1 MALFLHAHERKKN
14 GKTYVY
20 WSITESVRTASN
32 KVVQRHVLYLGALT
46 AVQERNWTH
55 TIDRFDPPAAVHPE
69 LPGLAAATRREIT
82 PAQAAAIGVHLDRF
96 RLEQPRQ
103 WGACW
108 VALKLWHL
116 LRLSEFW
123 APLLAPSREG
133 TQWLHVLMTLV
144 TYRLIDPGSEWRLHR
159 LWFENSALADLLDED
174 YGLAAKDTLYRCL
187 DRLLPHRD
195 GLFQHLRHRWQDE
208 FNASFEV
215 LLYDLTSTYFE
226 SDPPFPEGDKRRF
239 GYSRDKR
246 SDCVQVI
253 IALVVTPEGYPL
265 AYEVLPGNTADKTTL
280 RTFLARIEGLYGKA
294 QRTWIMDRGIPTEA
308 VLEEIQTSDSPVQY
322 LVGTAKGKLTKLES
336 ALLSLPWQVVRPA
349 VRVKLLPQEKEIYV
363 YVESQDRLAKERAM
377 RLRKLRDLIQRLRQL
392 QQAKKPIRRDDLLMK
407 LGAAQEQAGRV
418 FHLVEVE
425 IPEAA
430 EDVRS
435 FTFKLDRSKYRQWRR
450 REGRYLLRTNLTS
463 TDPGQLWERYL
474 LLTEIEAAFKSL
486 KDDLSL
492 RPIYHQKQER
502 MEAHIFV
509 AYLAYCLQVTLKGK
523 LRQVAGGL
531 TARAVLDKFASIQMM
546 NVIFPTQEEGKE
558 LVFRRYTQ
566 PQKDH
571 LMLLAQLNWELP
583 EQAPPALTDTGKLLP
598 LPNTPMNL
606 C

>member
-1 MALFLHAHERKKN
+1 MALFLRAHERKKN

-20 WSITESVRTASN
+20 WSITESVRTAAN

-46 AVQERNWTH
+46 AVQEQSWTQ
-55 TIDRFDPPAAVHPE
+55 TIERFDPPARVHPE

-82 PAQAAAIGVHLDRF
+82 PAQAATTGVHVEQVRV
-96 RLEQPRQ
+96 EQPRQ

-123 APLLAPSREG
+123 SPLLLPSREG
-133 TQWLHVLMTLV
+133 TAWLHVLMTLV

-174 YGLAAKDTLYRCL
+174 FGLAAKDNLYRCL
-187 DRLLPHRD
+187 DRLLAHRD
-195 GLFQHLRHRWQDE
+195 ALFRHLRQRWQDE
-208 FNASFEV
+208 FNVSFEV

-308 VLEEIQTSDSPVQY
+308 VLEEIQTADSQVQY
-322 LVGTAKGKLTKLES
+322 LVGTPKGKLTKLES
-336 ALLSLPWQVVRPA
+336 ALLSLPWQVARPA
-349 VRVKLLPQEKEIYV
+349 VRVKLLPQEKETYV

-377 RLRKLRDLIQRLRQL
+377 RLRKLRALIQRLRQI
-392 QQAKKPIRRDDLLMK
+392 QQAKKPVVRDDLLMK
-407 LGAAQEQAGRV
+407 LGAAREQAGRV
-418 FHLVEVE
+418 FHLVEVTM
-425 IPEAA
+425 PQTP
-430 EDVRS
+430 EDVRG
-435 FTFKLDRSKYRQWRR
+435 FTFKLDRAKYRQWRR

-486 KDDLSL
+486 KDDLSI
-492 RPIYHQKQER
+492 RPVYHQKQER
-502 MEAHIFV
+502 IEAHIFV

-523 LRQVAGGL
+523 LKQVAGGL
-531 TARAVLDKFASIQMM
+531 TPRAVLDKFGSIQMM
-546 NVIFPTQEEGKE
+546 DVIFPTHEEGKE
-558 LVFRRYTQ
+558 LLFRRYTQ

-583 EQAPPALTDTGKLLP
+583 EQAPPAITSTGTLLP
-598 LPNTPMNL
+598 LPSAS
-606 C
+606 

>member
-1 MALFLHAHERKKN
+1 MALFLRAHERKKN

-20 WSITESVRTASN
+20 WSISESVRTASD

-46 AVQERNWTH
+46 AVQEQSWTQ
-55 TIDRFDPPAAVHPE
+55 TIERFDPPARVHPE
-69 LPGLAAATRREIT
+69 LPGLAAATRCEIT
-82 PAQAAAIGVHLDRF
+82 LPQAAAIGVHLEQVRV
-96 RLEQPRQ
+96 EQPRQ

-123 APLLAPSREG
+123 SPLLPPSREG
-133 TQWLHVLMTLV
+133 TAWLHVLMTLV

-174 YGLAAKDTLYRCL
+174 FGLAAKDNLYRCL
-187 DRLLPHRD
+187 DRLLTHRD
-195 GLFQHLRHRWQDE
+195 ALFKHLRQRWQDE
-208 FNASFEV
+208 FNVSFEV

-308 VLEEIQTSDSPVQY
+308 VLEEIQTTDSQVQY
-322 LVGTAKGKLTKLES
+322 LVGTPKGKLTKLEK
-336 ALLSLPWQVVRPA
+336 ALLSLPWQVARPA
-349 VRVKLLPQEKEIYV
+349 VRVKLLPQEKETYV

-377 RLRKLRDLIQRLRQL
+377 RLRKLRALIERLRQI
-392 QQAKKPIRRDDLLMK
+392 QQAKKPVARDDLLMK
-407 LGAAQEQAGRV
+407 MGAAREQAGRV
-418 FHLVEVE
+418 FHLVKVE
-425 IPEAA
+425 IPETP
-430 EDVRS
+430 EDVRG
-435 FTFKLDRSKYRQWRR
+435 FTFKLDRGKYRQWRR

-486 KDDLSL
+486 KDDLSI
-492 RPIYHQKQER
+492 RPVYHQKLER
-502 MEAHIFV
+502 IEAHIFV

-523 LRQVAGGL
+523 LKQVAGGL
-531 TARAVLDKFASIQMM
+531 TPRAVLDKFASIQMM
-546 NVIFPTQEEGKE
+546 DVIFPTQEEGKE
-558 LVFRRYTQ
+558 LLFRRYTQ

-583 EQAPPALTDTGKLLP
+583 EQSPPAITSTGTLLP
-598 LPNTPMNL
+598 LPSAS
-606 C
+606 

>member
-1 MALFLHAHERKKN
+1 MALFLRAHERKKN
-14 GKTYVY
+14 GKTYTY
-20 WSITESVRTASN
+20 WSVVESIRTASN

-46 AVQERNWTH
+46 AIQEQSWTQ
-55 TIDRFDPPAAVHPE
+55 TIQGFDPPSLVHPE
-69 LPGLAAATRREIT
+69 LAGLAAETSREIT
-82 PAQAAAIGVHLDRF
+82 PAQAAAIGVHLDQM

-116 LRLSEFW
+116 LGLSEFW
-123 APLLAPSREG
+123 APLLPASREG

-159 LWFENSALADLLDED
+159 LWFENSAIADLLDED
-174 YGLAAKDTLYRCL
+174 FGLAAKDNLYRCL
-187 DRLLPHRD
+187 DRLLQHRD
-195 GLFQHLRHRWQDE
+195 GLFKHLRQRWQDE
-208 FNASFEV
+208 FNVSFDV

-226 SDPPFPEGDKRRF
+226 SDPPFAEGDKRRF

-280 RTFLARIEGLYGKA
+280 RSFLTRIESLYGKA

-308 VLEEIQTSDSPVQY
+308 VLEEIQTSDSQVKY
-322 LVGTAKGKLTKLES
+322 LVGTPKGKLTKLES
-336 ALLSLPWQVVRPA
+336 ALLSLPWQVARPA
-349 VRVKLLPQEKEIYV
+349 VRVKLLPQEKETYV

-377 RLRKLRDLIQRLRQL
+377 RLRQLRALIQRLRQL
-392 QQAKKPIRRDDLLMK
+392 QQAKNPMSRDQLLMK

-418 FHLVEVE
+418 FRLIELT
-425 IPEAA
+425 IPDNA
-430 EDVRS
+430 EDVRA
-435 FTFKLDRSKYRQWRR
+435 FTFKLDRCKYRKWRR

-486 KDDLSL
+486 KDDLSI
-492 RPIYHQKQER
+492 RPVYHHKEER
-502 MEAHIFV
+502 IEAHIFV

-523 LRQVAGGL
+523 LKQVAGGL
-531 TARAVLDKFASIQMM
+531 TPRSVLDKFASIQMM
-546 NVIFPTQEEGKE
+546 NVVFPTQEEGKE
-558 LVFRRYTQ
+558 LLFRRYTH
-566 PQKDH
+566 PQNDH
-571 LMLLAQLNWELP
+571 LMLLAQLKWELP
-583 EQAPPALTDTGKLLP
+583 EQTPPLLTSTGALVP
-598 LPNTPMNL
+598 LHETP
-606 C
+606 

>member
-1 MALFLHAHERKKN
+1 MALFLRAHERKKN
-14 GKTYVY
+14 GKIYTY
-20 WSITESVRTASN
+20 WSITESVRTASD

-46 AVQERNWTH
+46 AVQERSWTQ
-55 TIDRFDPPAAVHPE
+55 TIDRFDPPAPVHPE

-82 PAQAAAIGVHLDRF
+82 PAQAAAIGVHLDQL

-123 APLLAPSREG
+123 SPLLTPSREG

-159 LWFENSALADLLDED
+159 LWFENSAIAALLDED
-174 YGLAAKDTLYRCL
+174 YGLAAKDKLYRCL
-187 DRLLPHRD
+187 DRLLQHRD
-195 GLFQHLRHRWQDE
+195 SLFKHLRKRWQEE

-226 SDPPFPEGDKRRF
+226 SDPPFPEEDKRRF

-280 RTFLARIEGLYGKA
+280 RTFLSRIEGLYGKA

-308 VLEEIQTSDSPVQY
+308 VLEEIQTSASQVQY
-322 LVGTAKGKLTKLES
+322 LVGTPKGKLTKMES

-349 VRVKLLPQEKEIYV
+349 VRVKLLPQEKETYV

-377 RLRKLRDLIQRLRQL
+377 RLRKLRALIQRLRQL
-392 QQAKKPIRRDDLLMK
+392 QQAKKPIARDHLLMK

-425 IPEAA
+425 IPETAD
-430 EDVRS
+430 DVRG
-435 FTFKLDRSKYRQWRR
+435 FTFKLDRRKYRQWRR

-463 TDPGQLWERYL
+463 ADPGQLWERYL

-486 KDDLSL
+486 KDDLSI

-502 MEAHIFV
+502 IEAHIFV

-523 LRQVAGGL
+523 LKQVAGGL
-531 TARAVLDKFASIQMM
+531 TPRSILDKFASIQMM
-546 NVIFPTQEEGKE
+546 NVIFPTQEKGKE

-583 EQAPPALTDTGKLLP
+583 EQAPPAITSTGTLVP
-598 LPNTPMNL
+598 LPSIP
-606 C
+606 